1 MDRVGWVKLLD
12 REMKNASNEDDAIA
26 RDSRVFDASESSIH
40 AIANTGINQVVY
52 FAIIFLSLI
61 VLSFS
66 SLVDG
71 RNGERSE
78 GVLGQYWLLS
88 VWGGFKFRFRGNYN
102 LLSFGLV
109 ISQFYNTNFK
119 LLY

>member
-78 GVLGQYWLLS
+78 GVLGQH
-88 VWGGFKFRFRGNYN
+88 
-102 LLSFGLV
+102 
-109 ISQFYNTNFK
+109 
-119 LLY
+119 

>member
-26 RDSRVFDASESSIH
+26 RGSRVFDASESSIH

-52 FAIIFLSLI
+52 FSIIFLSLI

-66 SLVDG
+66 SWWMGEMG
-71 RNGERSE
+71 REVKGC
-78 GVLGQYWLLS
+78 
-88 VWGGFKFRFRGNYN
+88 
-102 LLSFGLV
+102 
-109 ISQFYNTNFK
+109 
-119 LLY
+119 